1 MTLKSFYAL
10 FVSSSPLRRRVLLFF
25 LDACLIHLSVRL
37 IFWLRSIDLFSIE
50 SVSVFNWLFPSSL
63 IIGLLVYTLT
73 GQYNGL
79 TRYLGSTS
87 LYRLFLRNAFIVLL
101 LFSLG
106 HLSSLPLPPFSS
118 WFLLCFLLTAFTGSI
133 RLLLRDII
141 TSINKASYG
150 EFKRVVIFGAGN
162 AGVQLSAS
170 LRLIAN
176 YKIVAFVDDDSHL
189 TGNYINGIPI
199 HTYSW
204 LTSCSHQVD
213 EVLLAIPSLTREA
226 RRRIVSKVHHL
237 GLPLLQIPSIEELTS
252 GQASISSLRPI
263 SVEDLLGR
271 DTAPPERHLLGPGVT
286 SQCVC
291 VTGAGGSIGSELSRQ
306 ILTLSPSKLVLVERS
321 EPSLYSLQLSLQSH
335 LSDSVDVVYIL
346 ADCSDYNYLSHLF
359 DFHSVS
365 VVFHAAAYKH
375 VPLVEGN
382 PLSGLQNNVFSTY
395 SVCRACVST
404 SVSKFVLISS
414 DKAVRPT
421 NVMGASKR
429 LAELIVQGFA
439 GQQLSNNSP
448 LSVHTKF
455 CMVRFGNVL
464 GSSGSVVPL
473 FERQIKNGGPLTLTH
488 PDIVRYFMTITEASQ
503 LVLQSSVLAEG
514 GDLFLLDMGE
524 PVRIKDLAV
533 LMIGLHGFSIKD
545 EDNPSGDIDI
555 VYTGLR
561 PGEKLYEE
569 LLINAESSCTSHPLI
584 YKAIEPCIPLSDLI
598 VHLES
603 LSDCIS
609 RQDAT
614 SALTLLAKLVPE
626 WVPSSSL

>member
-1 MTLKSFYAL
+1 MTAKSFYAL

-25 LDACLIHLSVRL
+25 LDGCLIHLSVRL
-37 IFWLRSIDLFSIE
+37 IFWLRSIDFFSIE

-73 GQYNGL
+73 EQYNGL

-101 LFSLG
+101 LFVLG

-141 TSINKASYG
+141 TSINKAAYG
-150 EFKRVVIFGAGN
+150 QYKRVVIFGAGN

-176 YKIVAFVDDDSHL
+176 YKIVAFVDDDPHL
-189 TGNYINGIPI
+189 SGNYINGIPI
-199 HTYSW
+199 HTFSW
-204 LTSCSHQVD
+204 LTSCAHQVD

-226 RRRIVSKVHHL
+226 RRRIVSKIQHL
-237 GLPLLQIPSIEELTS
+237 GLRLLQIPSIAELTS

-271 DTAPPERHLLGPGVT
+271 DTAPPQRDLLGPGVT
-286 SQCVC
+286 GQCVC

-306 ILTLSPSKLVLVERS
+306 ILSLSPSKLVLVERS
-321 EPSLYSLQLSLQSH
+321 EPSLYSLQLSLQTH
-335 LSDSVDVVYIL
+335 LPDSVDVVYIL
-346 ADCSDYNYLSHLF
+346 ADCADFNYMRHVL
-359 DFHSVS
+359 DVHSVS

-375 VPLVEGN
+375 VPLVEHN
-382 PLSGLQNNVFSTY
+382 PLSGLRNNVFSTY

-439 GQQLSNNSP
+439 GQQQYHDPSTMP
-448 LSVHTKF
+448 TKF

-473 FERQIKNGGPLTLTH
+473 FERQLKNGGPITLTH

-514 GDLFLLDMGE
+514 GDLFLLDMGD
-524 PVRIKDLAV
+524 PVRIKDLAT
-533 LMIGLHGFSIKD
+533 LMIGLHGFSCKD

-569 LLINAESSCTSHPLI
+569 LLINTESSRTSHPLI
-584 YKAIEPCIPLSDLI
+584 FKAIEPCIPLSELV
-598 VHLES
+598 VHLDS
-603 LSDCIS
+603 LSDSIS
-609 RQDAT
+609 RQDVT
-614 SALTLLAKLVPE
+614 SSLALLAKLIPE
-626 WVPSSSL
+626 WVPSANL